1 MGHLTIVAALALV
14 VPICE
19 AQQPAAQLKSVS
31 TSALRFLGL
40 GTAGGPVTPTAGP
53 SPNAPQTLPGV
64 TVVLNVPYSFENPGP
79 DLKRAVIKCVLLA
92 YPNSAHLTEQQIV
105 IPLDGQSISGTA
117 PVTFAPR
124 NNRDFAIARAYTCF
138 IEVANKQSITYAL
151 GSKGPPWSRSQP
163 GSVLLVRGTI
173 EGAGPGA
180 Q

>member
-1 MGHLTIVAALALV
+1 MRHLAVLAMLALA

-19 AQQPAAQLKSVS
+19 AQQPAARLKSVS
-31 TSALRFLGL
+31 TPALRFLGL

-53 SPNAPQTLPGV
+53 PPNAPQTLPGV

-79 DLKRAVIKCVLLA
+79 DLKRGIIRCVLLA
-92 YPNSAHLTEQQIV
+92 HPGSAHLTDQQVV
-105 IPLDGQSISGTA
+105 IPLAGQSISGTA

-138 IEVANKQSITYAL
+138 VEVANRQSTTYAL
-151 GSKGPPWSRSQP
+151 GTKGPPWSRSQP

-173 EGAGPGA
+173 EGAGPGV